1 MKIYN
6 KKNTLKVDKINS
18 KKLENFDKREKLI
31 FTGASLIGIALYG
44 IMKSRGFDDLE
55 SNYPLMGL
63 YLGSYLESLY
73 TFNKSVEA
81 DKRVQEIDES
91 LKTPEDKE
99 AEVQRMLELL
109 DEIKLDEDFLNKN
122 DDSKKTF

>member
-31 FTGASLIGIALYG
+31 FTGASLIGIVLYG
-44 IMKSRGFDDLE
+44 IMKSRGFGDLE

-109 DEIKLDEDFLNKN
+109 DEIKLDEDYLNKN

>member
-31 FTGASLIGIALYG
+31 FTGASLIGLALYG
-44 IMKSRGFDDLE
+44 IMKSRGFGDLE

-109 DEIKLDEDFLNKN
+109 DEIKLDEDYLNKN